1 MPELQQRQRQHVLP
15 LTRVWARNT
24 SLLVLVLLCWP
35 FYAASAGHGI
45 AARSA
50 SRIPLKGL
58 GLPESDRSTWRFWV
72 NRASMRQEAKETAKG
87 GVLTWADG
95 TPLVASNWSASW
107 CAPSGP
113 FGAIRTSAFRPLDGL
128 AKPTMRCHASSTK
141 RCEHAMSTLDWSQS
155 CSTATL
161 RSVLPDDGSLDVTR
175 RRRGGDLTKCGEAWV
190 TLLGDDAYLPGVV
203 TLVHSI
209 RQYSRVPRDVV
220 VLAGPKVS
228 SRVRQY
234 LLRDMC
240 VHVRTYEMDIR
251 PPCSH
256 SLESARGAG
265 RRHCESARSSGVM
278 SKLLAFAL
286 TEYCRVAIVDA
297 DIFFFDDPEVALWPS
312 KARGGGRKAFY
323 AAPRFRRNHAFFGS
337 HRTFHLTQIHTVLAN
352 QQHCTNPTRLFMSI
366 PLRNETVI
374 NAIPDIALFSTMMR
388 LIGDATVVKLMARWG
403 FSEQELLNLLYGSC
417 RSRKDAALPLGT
429 WGRLPHDA
437 VPNVASVHPS
447 QALALKIKLARV
459 DAASRGL
466 AAPRRWRRRTYSSA
480 SSVVGLHANR
490 AKPWR
495 AGWRTSPNNAL
506 LETWF
511 RHYRA
516 AGGARVDRLI
526 SSSGA

>member
-1 MPELQQRQRQHVLP
+1 M
-15 LTRVWARNT
+15 
-24 SLLVLVLLCWP
+24 
-35 FYAASAGHGI
+35 
-45 AARSA
+45 
-50 SRIPLKGL
+50 
-58 GLPESDRSTWRFWV
+58 
-72 NRASMRQEAKETAKG
+72 
-87 GVLTWADG
+87 TWADG
-95 TPLVASNWSASW
+95 TPLLASNWSASW

-209 RQYSRVPRDVV
+209 RQYSQVPRDVV

-337 HRTFHLTQIHTVLAN
+337 HRTFHLTQIHTVHAN